1 MTKIFKVPFA
11 DTGDKISPPDS
22 VQSDGSVSYPIGY
35 GFDYQRDTSLDSG
48 GAPVDPLAKVFPR
61 EQHNGI
67 LNDITTAIGEM
78 QINGLPVWQLAGAP
92 YPVNALVRHADSN
105 WRSFV
110 SNNNTTPGASG
121 ASWIDLGYQPDASE
135 TVKGIAK
142 IATTSLAQGGTN
154 DTDMMTPFKVRQAID
169 NVAPGQATE
178 TTLGIARIATT
189 SEAQFGVN
197 DTRMMTPLKT
207 RQAIDNLLP
216 VQATTALA
224 GIARIATAALATAGT
239 DNITIITPALLKQL
253 FPKRAF
259 SANDFIRIPDVPGG
273 LIIQM
278 GIGTSYPD
286 ASVIQT
292 LPTPFPN
299 GLLTCG
305 AQPTEAWTSDITI
318 RFIPAGDKKSTFYLD
333 NSYTT
338 SGPAYYWAIGY

>member
-67 LNDITTAIGEM
+67 LNDITTAIGEI
-78 QINGLPVWQLAGAP
+78 QINGFPVWQSAGAP
-92 YPVNALVRHADSN
+92 YPVNAVVRHSDSN

-142 IATTSLAQGGTN
+142 IATTSLAQAGTN
-154 DTDMMTPFKVRQAID
+154 DTDMMTPLKVRQAID

-178 TTLGIARIATT
+178 TTLGVARIATT

-278 GIGTSYPD
+278 GVGTSYPD

>member
-67 LNDITTAIGEM
+67 LNDITTAIGEV

-154 DTDMMTPFKVRQAID
+154 DTDMMTP
-169 NVAPGQATE
+169 
-178 TTLGIARIATT
+178 
-189 SEAQFGVN
+189 
-197 DTRMMTPLKT
+197 LKT

-224 GIARIATAALATAGT
+224 GIARIATSALATAGT

-278 GIGTSYPD
+278 GVGTSYPD

>member
-67 LNDITTAIGEM
+67 LNDITAAIGEI
-78 QINGLPVWQLAGAP
+78 QINGFPAWQSAGAP
-92 YPVNALVRHADSN
+92 YPVNAVVRHADSN

-154 DTDMMTPFKVRQAID
+154 DTDMMTPLKVRQAID
-169 NVAPGQATE
+169 NVAPG
-178 TTLGIARIATT
+178 
-189 SEAQFGVN
+189 
-197 DTRMMTPLKT
+197 
-207 RQAIDNLLP
+207 
-216 VQATTALA
+216 QATTALA

-259 SANDFIRIPDVPGG
+259 SARDFIRIPDVPGG
-273 LIIQM
+273 LIIQI
-278 GIGTSYPD
+278 GVGTSYPD
-286 ASVIQT
+286 ATVIQT

-305 AQPTEAWTSDITI
+305 AQPTEAWARDVTI

>member
-78 QINGLPVWQLAGAP
+78 QINGLPAWQLAGAP

-110 SNNNTTPGASG
+110 SNNNTTPGVVGS
-121 ASWIDLGYQPDASE
+121 SWIDLGYQPDASE

-154 DTDMMTPFKVRQAID
+154 DTDMMTPLKVRQAID

-178 TTLGIARIATT
+178 TTPGIARVATT

-278 GIGTSYPD
+278 GVGTSYPD